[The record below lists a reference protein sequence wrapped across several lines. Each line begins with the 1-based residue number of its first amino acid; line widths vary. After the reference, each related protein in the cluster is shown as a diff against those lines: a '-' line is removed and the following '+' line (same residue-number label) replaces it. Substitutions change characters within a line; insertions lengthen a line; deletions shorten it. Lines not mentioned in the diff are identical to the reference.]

1 MELILTNNSLFS
13 NDKQFPLRGIFNVQ
27 KDNPPHQQ
35 EFSEVTFILEGEAL
49 HYSEPEGWVHTEAGD
64 IWIIPPDGIHGYQ
77 NTKNLK
83 IFNLLFV
90 ADQLPVPLLELYTHP
105 QYKKLFSGDRDYWK
119 SVGFYPRLHPGTED
133 MNDLTNLLHLFIRL
147 QNQDL
152 PGKIGIKYG
161 LFMTII
167 SRLCDIAMTQKAFSA
182 PVKPL
187 DISRIISYLNEN
199 YTSEIGI
206 SELIKLTAM
215 SESTLRR
222 HFRKAFGMGPIEYI
236 RKFRLGI
243 AAKLLVSTT
252 YSVKE
257 ISQMCG
263 FNNTSYFCRMFRMI
277 YNKTPQDYRINP

>member
-1 MELILTNNSLFS
+1 MELILTNKSLFS
-13 NDKQFPLRGIFNVQ
+13 KDKLFPLRCMFNKQ
-27 KDNPPHQQ
+27 RDMPPHQQ

-49 HYSEPEGWVHTEAGD
+49 HYSEPYGWEPTSAGD
-64 IWIIPPDGIHGYQ
+64 IWVIPPGGIHGYQ
-77 NTKNLK
+77 KTNGLL
-83 IFNLLFV
+83 IINLLFV

-222 HFRKAFGMGPIEYI
+222 HFRKAFGVGPIEYI
-236 RKFRLGI
+236 RNFRLGI

-263 FNNTSYFCRMFRMI
+263 FNNTSYFCRMFRLI
-277 YNKTPQDYRINP
+277 YHKSPQDYRVK